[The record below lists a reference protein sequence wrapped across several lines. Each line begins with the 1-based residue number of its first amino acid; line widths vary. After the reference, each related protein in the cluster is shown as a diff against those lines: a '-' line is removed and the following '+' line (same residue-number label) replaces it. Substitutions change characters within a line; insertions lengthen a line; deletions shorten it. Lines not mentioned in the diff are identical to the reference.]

1 MVVLTKIYYTIFVL
15 ALDILICI
23 KVCESVKSDY
33 FFAIFNGVL
42 AFITGSFLYIL
53 WTTNLIVTP

>member
-23 KVCESVKSDY
+23 KACESIKSGY
-33 FFAIFNGVL
+33 FFAIFNGVS
-42 AFITGSFLYIL
+42 ASITGSFLYIL